1 MLDWSWMF
9 SGGALALAG
18 VAAADRHRLAR
29 RVARLRDRHEK
40 LGDEIWEVRDAVEAR
55 HRAEAASEAKSR
67 FLATV
72 SHEVR
77 TPLNGI
83 LGIAELLADT
93 ALDREQLAYVEAV
106 KTSGAALAT
115 LIDEILDF
123 SRIEAGKLELAAESF
138 DLAAL
143 VESVVELLAPRAQD
157 KGLEI
162 AASLSPDL
170 PSTVVG
176 DPVRLR
182 QVLTNLAGNAVKFTV
197 SGGVGVSVAT
207 LPDGSIRFAVADT
220 GPGVRPDRR
229 DAIFEEFEQGDGT
242 TTRQHGGTG
251 LGLAISRR
259 IVTLMGGEL
268 TLDDRAGGGSVFSF
282 AVALAAA
289 DGARPGARPDLRGRT
304 VLIAAASPFQ
314 APSLAAQL
322 DACGANVVVADRVD
336 RALTWLRGSNVPN
349 LLFVDC
355 ALGEAAAGRLADAA
369 RQAGVARSFLLFSPF
384 ERRAFGQ
391 KLVAGYEGWLVKPV
405 RVASLAARLAGAQ
418 PVPAASR
425 TVPEARVGRRGFRV
439 LLAEDN
445 EINTL
450 VAMNFLGR
458 LGAQV
463 VHASDGGSAL
473 ALATAGMKGDIPGFD
488 VVLMDVSMP
497 VLDGLEV
504 TRRLR
509 QAEAIADG
517 PAVRIVAL
525 TAHAFR
531 EDLDRC
537 LAAGMDAVI
546 TKPLDLAKLEAAIR
560 GGENQGSEAGL
571 RAAG

>member
-1 MLDWSWMF
+1 MVDWSWIF
-9 SGGALALAG
+9 AGAALVLAG
-18 VAAADRHRLAR
+18 AAAADRHRLAR
-29 RVARLRDRHEK
+29 EVARLRTRHES
-40 LGDEIWEVRDAVEAR
+40 LGDEIWEVRAAVEAR
-55 HRAEAASEAKSR
+55 HRAEASSEAKSR

-83 LGIAELLADT
+83 LGLAHLLADT

-106 KTSGAALAT
+106 RTSGATLAA

-123 SRIEAGKLELAAESF
+123 SRIEAGKLELAAERF

-143 VESVVELLAPRAQD
+143 VEGVVELLAPRAQD

-162 AASLSPDL
+162 AARLSPDL
-170 PSTVVG
+170 PATVIG

-182 QVLTNLAGNAVKFTV
+182 QVLTNLAGNAVKFTAK
-197 SGGVGVSVAT
+197 GGVGVSVDG
-207 LPDGSIRFAVADT
+207 LPDGRIRFAVADT

-229 DAIFEEFEQGDGT
+229 AAIFEEFEQADGS

-259 IVTLMGGEL
+259 IVALMGGDLALE
-268 TLDDRAGGGSVFSF
+268 DRPGGGSVFGF
-282 AVALAAA
+282 TAALPAAG
-289 DGARPGARPDLRGRT
+289 GARPGPRPDLRGRT

-314 APSLAAQL
+314 APALAAEL
-322 DACGANVVVADRVD
+322 DAYGAQVVVADRVD
-336 RALTWLRGSNVPN
+336 RALTWLRGSNVPS
-349 LLFVDC
+349 LLVVDC
-355 ALGEAAAGRLADAA
+355 ALGEPAAERLAEAA
-369 RQAGVARSFLLFSPF
+369 RKAGVARSFLLFSPF

-405 RVASLAARLAGAQ
+405 RSATLAARLTGRDSLPAATPRRSEARAGA
-418 PVPAASR
+418 
-425 TVPEARVGRRGFRV
+425 RGLRV

-473 ALATAGMKGDIPGFD
+473 ALARAALNRDIPAFD

-509 QAEAIADG
+509 QAEAQAEA

-525 TAHAFR
+525 TAHAFA
-531 EDLDRC
+531 EDLARC
-537 LAAGMDAVI
+537 REAGMDAVI
-546 TKPLDLAKLEAAIR
+546 TKPLDLAKLEAAVR
-560 GGENQGSEAGL
+560 GEPGEAGL

>member
-1 MLDWSWMF
+1 MLDWSWML

-18 VAAADRHRLAR
+18 AAAADRHRLAR
-29 RVARLRDRHEK
+29 QVARLRHRHES
-40 LGDEIWEVRDAVEAR
+40 LGDEIWEIRDAVEAR
-55 HRAEAASEAKSR
+55 HRAEAANEAKSR

-93 ALDREQLAYVEAV
+93 PLDREQLAYVEAV
-106 KTSGAALAT
+106 KTSGGALAT

-143 VESVVELLAPRAQD
+143 VEGVVELLAPRAQD

-162 AASLSPDL
+162 AANLSPDL
-170 PSTVVG
+170 PPSVVG

-197 SGGVGVSVAT
+197 SGGVGVSVAA
-207 LPDGSIRFAVADT
+207 LPDGRIRFDVADT
-220 GPGVRPDRR
+220 GPGVPPERR
-229 DAIFEEFEQGDGT
+229 DAIFEEFEQADGT

-259 IVTLMGGEL
+259 IVTLMGGHL
-268 TLDDRAGGGSVFSF
+268 TLEDRAGGGSLFGF
-282 AVALAAA
+282 AVALPSGDAARH
-289 DGARPGARPDLRGRT
+289 GFRPDLRGRT

-322 DACGANVVVADRVD
+322 DAYGADVVVADRLD
-336 RALTWLRGSNVPN
+336 RALTWLRGRNVPDV
-349 LLFVDC
+349 LVVDC
-355 ALGEAAAGRLADAA
+355 ALGEAAAGQLADAA
-369 RQAGVARSFLLFSPF
+369 RDAGVARSFLLFSPF

-405 RVASLAARLAGAQ
+405 RAASLASRLAGAK
-418 PVPAASR
+418 PAPPASR
-425 TVPEARVGRRGFRV
+425 RSPEARTGNRGLRV

-473 ALATAGMKGDIPGFD
+473 ALATAALNRDIPEFD
-488 VVLMDVSMP
+488 VILMDVSMP

-509 QAEAIADG
+509 QAEAASDA

-525 TAHAFR
+525 TAHAFQ

-537 LAAGMDAVI
+537 LAAGMDVVI
-546 TKPLDLAKLEAAIR
+546 TKPIDLAKLDGAIR
-560 GGENQGSEAGL
+560 GPGAPYAL